1 MRVNISF
8 RGGVLE
14 SDEVSISDQLHL
26 GLRVILHL
34 LVPLLEDKVVVLV
47 FMRVGGHWSPAAAW
61 HHHPQG
67 RGGSGSGGSH
77 HRYWGHFL
85 ILDWNDLT

>member
-26 GLRVILHL
+26 GLRVVLHL

-47 FMRVGGHWSPAAAW
+47 LVRVGGHLLLLGTHTLGVEVVVGVEVAATG
-61 HHHPQG
+61 PGDICQ
-67 RGGSGSGGSH
+67 
-77 HRYWGHFL
+77 Y
-85 ILDWNDLT
+85 